1 MVLNIILYQNKNLK
15 MYFINNFIEKKFAD
29 IEDNIISLYVYL
41 KETKLRIIIFIINNN
56 KEIKKD

>member
-1 MVLNIILYQNKNLK
+1 